1 MKSYVVIGLGRFG
14 TEMALKLYNC
24 GEDVMAIDTNE
35 VIIDKL
41 ADRVTKAVAADARD
55 LDVLKKLGV
64 DDFDGAIVAVGSDLG
79 ASALITMNLKTL
91 GVPYILCKAHDD
103 TYREIL
109 EKLGADRVIIPERE
123 MADKLAMGLTTAGVM
138 EYIEL
143 SNEYGIVEMTPRP
156 RNGSAKPSA
165 PWSSAPATGPTS
177 SPAAARANSRSRRI
191 SIQPWMR
198 IRSSSFSG
206 ATRSWTSCRSWKN
219 KICALKNSPR
229 EFPRRIFRDI
239 PKITG

>member
-24 GEDVMAIDTNE
+24 GEDVLAIDTDE
-35 VIIDKL
+35 TIIDKL

-55 LDVLKKLGV
+55 LDVLRKLGV
-64 DDFDGAIVAVGSDLG
+64 DDFDSAVVAVGSDLA

-91 GVPYILCKAHDD
+91 GVPFILCKAHDD

-123 MADKLAMGLTTAGVM
+123 MADKLAKGLTTAGVM

-143 SNEYGIVEMTPRP
+143 SDEYGIVEMSP
-156 RNGSAKPSA
+156 
-165 PWSSAPATGPTS
+165 PAEWLGKTI
-177 SPAAARANSRSRRI
+177 RALELRTRYGANVIASRRDDTL
-191 SIQPWMR
+191 R
-198 IRSSSFSG
+198 IPPDIDTPLEDDMILVILG
-206 ATRSWTSCRSWKN
+206 
-219 KICALKNSPR
+219 NSKVMDKLQKL
-229 EFPRRIFRDI
+229 E
-239 PKITG
+239 K